1 MDHVEDSGQRSI
13 ETIDHV
19 ITFNRILYSRT
30 NIVQEIYRDSLNDY
44 QLTIKDRRKCRNYEN
59 LFQNYRLNEL
69 KLVM

>member
-30 NIVQEIYRDSLNDY
+30 NIVQEICRDFSNDR

-59 LFQNYRLNEL
+59 LCQNERFNES

>member
-44 QLTIKDRRKCRNYEN
+44 QLTIKDRRKYRNYEN
-59 LFQNYRLNEL
+59 LFQN
-69 KLVM
+69 

>member
-30 NIVQEIYRDSLNDY
+30 NIVQENYHDFLNDH
-44 QLTIKDRRKCRNYEN
+44 QLTIKDRRKFRNYEN
-59 LFQNYRLNEL
+59 LFQINVLTNQN
-69 KLVM
+69 